1 MSPQP
6 NSSARYKSN
15 LLNFLNRQS
24 LRLRDQGNR
33 WLRQVKLTTLWGGQI
48 ALYPIYALFQAGRL
62 ASRQLQ
68 QQVQRVFAQLR
79 PATEVPADLAITR
92 LLDALNP
99 EQPPQNQFWMPRR
112 SPQFTSAIIA
122 LPTIERIKAIASSR
136 ATRELQLITEGNTVI
151 PLPPAQQSQLQQR
164 LVWEIASYW
173 QLWRRYQ
180 QRQATLQLP
189 TDRSAKLAIGDRPQ
203 LAAPTRWFYQLMDWV
218 QQGPL
223 AHRLNWFEET
233 ALVPQPRTTWFQP
246 HLGQLPSDALIRL
259 DGVTNFDWQAWT
271 NQLPQTSPLS
281 QWLKAAIAYF
291 FGRTP
296 PTLTAAPAPPK
307 IADPWDF
314 TLDDAN
320 SIEFG
325 AVPLRPTPADEWVVT
340 GRAEAMPLPSVPT
353 RPALP
358 TTAQSRST
366 KPNLTWAN
374 VFANDLTTTLI
385 DTIATPIGYIQHP
398 LERLLGWLDQVLL
411 WLETRIRQLWQ
422 WLTSRN
428 LKKH

>member
-24 LRLRDQGNR
+24 LRLRDQGHR
-33 WLRQVKLTTLWGGQI
+33 WLRQLNLTTLWGGQI

-79 PATEVPADLAITR
+79 PAPEVPADLAITR

-99 EQPPQNQFWMPRR
+99 EQPPQNQFRMPRR
-112 SPQFTSAIIA
+112 SPQFTSAIMA
-122 LPTIERIKAIASSR
+122 LPTIERIKAIASNR
-136 ATRELQLITEGNTVI
+136 TTQELQLITEGNTVI
-151 PLPPAQQSQLQQR
+151 PLPPEQQPQLQQR
-164 LVWEIASYW
+164 ILWEIASYW

-246 HLGQLPSDALIRL
+246 HLGQLPSAALIRL
-259 DGVTNFDWQAWT
+259 DGVKSFDWPAWT

-291 FGRTP
+291 FGRTT
-296 PTLTAAPAPPK
+296 PTLSAAPTPPQV
-307 IADPWDF
+307 ADPWDF
-314 TLDDAN
+314 TLDHEAP
-320 SIEFG
+320 IEFVAEPASHRP
-325 AVPLRPTPADEWVVT
+325 AVEWYVT
-340 GRAEAMPLPSVPT
+340 GRAEALPLPSAPP